1 MDPILLQQQP
11 QNTPISIDNRSHK
24 SGSQNIPTNVIEH
37 SGPSSPR
44 YVSLEARVSSFRDQ
58 FKSWPPGL
66 KQKPEE
72 LAEAGFF
79 YLGLNDCVQCPV
91 CDLLQSSWAPG
102 DDPWIRHAA
111 NSPACAFLVE
121 EKGSDWIRDVYN
133 EHCES

>member
-1 MDPILLQQQP
+1 MFGRNRGRDECGPHMDPILLQQQP
-11 QNTPISIDNRSHK
+11 QNTPISIDNRGHK
-24 SGSQNIPTNVIEH
+24 SSSHNIPTNVIEH

-79 YLGLNDCVQCPV
+79 YYGI
-91 CDLLQSSWAPG
+91 G
-102 DDPWIRHAA
+102 DQVS
-111 NSPACAFLVE
+111 NYFLA
-121 EKGSDWIRDVYN
+121 ITFF
-133 EHCES
+133 

>member
-1 MDPILLQQQP
+1 MNLLVLLMFGRDRGRDECGTQMDPILLQQQP
-11 QNTPISIDNRSHK
+11 QNTPISIDNRGHK
-24 SGSQNIPTNVIEH
+24 SSSQNIPTNVIEH

-79 YLGLNDCVQCPV
+79 YYGI
-91 CDLLQSSWAPG
+91 G
-102 DDPWIRHAA
+102 DQVSNH
-111 NSPACAFLVE
+111 L
-121 EKGSDWIRDVYN
+121 K
-133 EHCES
+133 H

>member
-1 MDPILLQQQP
+1 MFGRNRGRDECGPHMDPILLQQQP

-24 SGSQNIPTNVIEH
+24 SSSQNIPTNVIEH

-79 YLGLNDCVQCPV
+79 YYGIGDQVSNYLSNRNFLLILTGLTENTR
-91 CDLLQSSWAPG
+91 A
-102 DDPWIRHAA
+102 
-111 NSPACAFLVE
+111 
-121 EKGSDWIRDVYN
+121 
-133 EHCES
+133 